1 MQPSKKHFRK
11 RDAVLNSL
19 RSTKAH
25 PSAEMLYEKLK
36 PEIPDISLATVYRN
50 LSLFKKQGLAMSVA
64 TVSGVER
71 FDGNTNPH
79 VHFICNDCDAVIDL
93 EDMDVPE
100 SLSQTA
106 AACCGGQV
114 TGCQLSFTGI
124 CRNCLSKTESA

>member
-1 MQPSKKHFRK
+1 MQPSNKHFRK

-71 FDGNTNPH
+71 FDGNTEPH
-79 VHFICNDCDAVIDL
+79 VHFVCTGCGKVVDL
-93 EDMDVPE
+93 HRLEVPAGLTAEAE
-100 SLSQTA
+100 ST
-106 AACCGGQV
+106 
-114 TGCQLSFTGI
+114 TGCQVSSCQLTFHGMCTACQNKIGG
-124 CRNCLSKTESA
+124 N